1 MAAMPLLN
9 RLPETPY
16 VRGLLI
22 VLALILLATV
32 LRYFPFFVHQ
42 VMGVKW

>member
-9 RLPETPY
+9 RQPESPY
-16 VRGLLI
+16 VHGLLI

-32 LRYFPFFVHQ
+32 LRYFHFFVHE
-42 VMGVKW
+42 VIGLR